1 MHRAFVRIR
10 AWRGGIA
17 VTELVGRETELRPGD
32 GPTQSINRTD
42 GLAEVQPF
50 APRAAKRMQD
60 LAKGVQQIVTELT
73 LGEKKAICLA
83 ASELSDHPT
92 RLA

>member
-1 MHRAFVRIR
+1 V
-10 AWRGGIA
+10 
-17 VTELVGRETELRPGD
+17 
-32 GPTQSINRTD
+32 QKSINGTD

-50 APRAAKRMQD
+50 APRAAKKMQD
-60 LAKGVQQIVTELT
+60 LAKGVQQIVTKFS
-73 LGEKKAICLA
+73 LGDKKGICPD